1 MFRQCVCYKD
11 HIKEHHDHL
20 LQEKSTTDCHVN
32 VTNANY
38 FLLGI
43 IDDKIAFL
51 DATIDETKL

>member
-1 MFRQCVCYKD
+1 MCL

-20 LQEKSTTDCHVN
+20 LQEKSTTDLRVN

-43 IDDKIAFL
+43 NDDKIAFL